1 MYPEFHYHRRVQF
14 AETDMAGI
22 VHFSSYFR
30 YMEEAE
36 HALWRAAGLSI
47 APQAG
52 TLGWPRVAA
61 AFDYKTPLRFEEEFC
76 VAVHISGISKR
87 TIQYAFTLRRGATVI
102 GHGRLI
108 AACVTKRSDGKI
120 ESVALPE
127 GLVERLKGAMNEL
140 APVEAVVPPADP

>member
-1 MYPEFHYHRRVQF
+1 MNKEFHFHRRVQF

-47 APQAG
+47 APQRG
-52 TLGWPRVAA
+52 TIGWPRVAA
-61 AFDYKTPLRFEEEFC
+61 AFDYKSPLRFEEEFC
-76 VAVHISGISKR
+76 VAVRISGVSNR
-87 TIQYAFTLRRGATVI
+87 TIQYGFTLRRGSTVI
-102 GHGRLI
+102 GHGRII
-108 AACVTKRSDGKI
+108 AACVTKLADGKI
-120 ESVALPE
+120 QSVALPE

-140 APVEAVVPPADP
+140 APIEASVPPADP